1 MQRIRTDRPRWS
13 YDLKCKQ
20 WHRQHWNIAEH
31 NAPFAACSLSH
42 FLLCSCFFF
51 LILPAFLSIFT
62 KLFAFFFCSLYFIC
76 RRTQKKLTEWRK
88 WMIEELKAK
97 PGISIEWK
105 QRQFLLQG
113 SRKKNNHEK
122 YMYAYIYKQPYLG
135 CQVNNA
141 RRRYEYDTV
150 SNQCK
155 RFPLV
160 RQKPFF

>member
-76 RRTQKKLTEWRK
+76 RRTQKKTH
-88 WMIEELKAK
+88 WMVKMNDRRIKSKAWNFNRMK
-97 PGISIEWK
+97 TKTISAARFE
-105 QRQFLLQG
+105 
-113 SRKKNNHEK
+113 RKK
-122 YMYAYIYKQPYLG
+122 KQPRKIYICIYLQTALLRMSG
-135 CQVNNA
+135 
-141 RRRYEYDTV
+141 E
-150 SNQCK
+150 QCATALRIRH
-155 RFPLV
+155 RFESMQTLSAC
-160 RQKPFF
+160 